1 MEQQQE
7 EYFMK
12 KQTSTKSRGLFHKD
26 NMQDTILL
34 CLFIAITLVL
44 AFTPLGMIQLPLIKA
59 TILHVPVIIGS
70 VLFGPKKG
78 AVLGFLFGLC
88 SFVSNTFTPTALSF
102 AFSPLIPAPG
112 TDSGSWLALVI
123 CFIPRILVGVLPW
136 FVFQLLR
143 LPFKKENYQLRTIQL
158 VITGAVGAFV
168 NTGFV
173 MSLIYVLFRDAYASM
188 KGVGVDAVLG
198 LIMGVVATNGVP
210 EAIAAAVLTGAVCLP
225 MQKLMKRDPLKS
237 GAPKE

>member
-1 MEQQQE
+1 MNN
-7 EYFMK
+7 K
-12 KQTSTKSRGLFHKD
+12 SSAKSRGLFHKD
-26 NMQDTILL
+26 NMRDTILL
-34 CLFIAITLVL
+34 CLFIAIILVL

-225 MQKLMKRDPLKS
+225 MQKLMKRDPLKT
-237 GAPKE
+237 GAPRK

>member
-1 MEQQQE
+1 
-7 EYFMK
+7 MK
-12 KQTSTKSRGLFHKD
+12 NKTSTRSRGLFHKD

-34 CLFIAITLVL
+34 CLFIAIILVL

-112 TDSGSWLALVI
+112 TDSGSWWALVV
-123 CFIPRILVGVLPW
+123 CFIPRILVGILPW
-136 FVFQLLR
+136 YVFQLLR

-158 VITGAVGAFV
+158 IITGAVGAFI
-168 NTGFV
+168 NTAFV
-173 MSLIYVLFRDAYASM
+173 MGLIFVLFRDAYAAL

-198 LIMGVVATNGVP
+198 LIMGVVAANGVP

-225 MQKLMKRDPLKS
+225 MQKLMKRDSLKN
-237 GAPKE
+237 GALKK

>member
-1 MEQQQE
+1 MNN
-7 EYFMK
+7 K
-12 KQTSTKSRGLFHKD
+12 PSTKSRGLFHKD
-26 NMQDTILL
+26 NMRDTILL
-34 CLFIAITLVL
+34 CLFIAIILVL

-225 MQKLMKRDPLKS
+225 MQKLMKRDPLKT
-237 GAPKE
+237 GAPRK

>member
-1 MEQQQE
+1 MNN
-7 EYFMK
+7 K
-12 KQTSTKSRGLFHKD
+12 SSTKSRGLFHKD

-34 CLFIAITLVL
+34 CLFIAIILVL

-112 TDSGSWLALVI
+112 TDSGSWLALVV
-123 CFIPRILVGVLPW
+123 CFIPRILVGVVPW

-158 VITGAVGAFV
+158 VITGAVGAFI
-168 NTGFV
+168 NTAFV
-173 MSLIYVLFRDAYASM
+173 MGLIYVLFRDAYASIN
-188 KGVGVDAVLG
+188 GVGVDAVLG
-198 LIMGVVATNGVP
+198 LIMGVVAANGVP

-225 MQKLMKRDPLKS
+225 MQKLMKRDPLKT
-237 GAPKE
+237 GAPRK

>member
-1 MEQQQE
+1 
-7 EYFMK
+7 MK
-12 KQTSTKSRGLFHKD
+12 NWKR
-26 NMQDTILL
+26 DTRW
-34 CLFIAITLVL
+34 LVL
-44 AFTPLGMIQLPLIKA
+44 LALFVAIEIFLNVTGIGLIPLPLIKA
-59 TILHVPVIIGS
+59 STLHIPVI
-70 VLFGPKKG
+70 VG
-78 AVLGFLFGLC
+78 AVLMGPLAGGVLGGVFGLC
-88 SFVSNTFTPTALSF
+88 SIWSNSTAPTALSF

-112 TDSGSWLALVI
+112 TDSGSWWALVV

-168 NTGFV
+168 NTAFV
-173 MSLIYVLFRDAYASM
+173 MGLIFVLFRDAYAAL

-198 LIMGVVATNGVP
+198 LIMGVVAANGVP

-225 MQKLMKRDPLKS
+225 MQKLMKRDPLKN
-237 GAPKE
+237 GAPKK

>member
-1 MEQQQE
+1 MNQ
-7 EYFMK
+7 K
-12 KQTSTKSRGLFHKD
+12 PSTKSRGLFHKD

-34 CLFIAITLVL
+34 CLFIAIILVL

-225 MQKLMKRDPLKS
+225 MQKLMKRDPLKT

>member
-1 MEQQQE
+1 MNN
-7 EYFMK
+7 K
-12 KQTSTKSRGLFHKD
+12 SSTKSRGLFHKD
-26 NMQDTILL
+26 NMRDTILL
-34 CLFIAITLVL
+34 CLFIAIILVL

-173 MSLIYVLFRDAYASM
+173 MGLIYVLFRDAYASM

-225 MQKLMKRDPLKS
+225 MQKLMKRDPLKT
-237 GAPKE
+237 GAPRK

>member
-1 MEQQQE
+1 
-7 EYFMK
+7 MK

-34 CLFIAITLVL
+34 CLFIAIILIL

>member
-1 MEQQQE
+1 
-7 EYFMK
+7 MK
-12 KQTSTKSRGLFHKD
+12 NKTSTQSRGLFHKD

-34 CLFIAITLVL
+34 CLFIAIILVL

-78 AVLGFLFGLC
+78 GVLGFLFGLC

-112 TDSGSWLALVI
+112 TDNGSWWALVV

-158 VITGAVGAFV
+158 VITGAVGAFI
-168 NTGFV
+168 NTAFV
-173 MSLIYVLFRDAYASM
+173 MGLIFVLFRDAYAAL

-198 LIMGVVATNGVP
+198 LVMGVVAANGVP

-225 MQKLMKRDPLKS
+225 MQKLMKRDPLKN
-237 GAPKE
+237 GAPKK

>member
-1 MEQQQE
+1 MNN
-7 EYFMK
+7 K
-12 KQTSTKSRGLFHKD
+12 SSTKSRGLFHKD
-26 NMQDTILL
+26 NMRDTILL
-34 CLFIAITLVL
+34 CLFIAIILVL

-70 VLFGPKKG
+70 ILFGPKKG

-225 MQKLMKRDPLKS
+225 MQKLMKRDPLKT
-237 GAPKE
+237 GAPRK

>member
-1 MEQQQE
+1 
-7 EYFMK
+7 MK
-12 KQTSTKSRGLFHKD
+12 NKTSTRSRGLFHKD

-34 CLFIAITLVL
+34 CLFIAIILVL

-112 TDSGSWLALVI
+112 TDSGSWWALVV
-123 CFIPRILVGVLPW
+123 CFIPRILVGILPW
-136 FVFQLLR
+136 YVFQLLR

-158 VITGAVGAFV
+158 IITGAVGAFI
-168 NTGFV
+168 NTALV
-173 MSLIYVLFRDAYASM
+173 MGLIFVLFRDAYAAL

-198 LIMGVVATNGVP
+198 LIMGVVAANGVP

-225 MQKLMKRDPLKS
+225 MQKLMKRDSLKN
-237 GAPKE
+237 GALKK

>member
-1 MEQQQE
+1 MNQ
-7 EYFMK
+7 K
-12 KQTSTKSRGLFHKD
+12 PSTKSRGLFHKD

-34 CLFIAITLVL
+34 CLFIAIILVL

-59 TILHVPVIIGS
+59 TILHVPVSIGS

-225 MQKLMKRDPLKS
+225 MQKLMKRDPLKT

>member
-1 MEQQQE
+1 
-7 EYFMK
+7 MK

-34 CLFIAITLVL
+34 CLFIAIILVL

-168 NTGFV
+168 NTAFV
-173 MSLIYVLFRDAYASM
+173 MGLIYVLFRDAYASM

-225 MQKLMKRDPLKS
+225 MQRLMKRDPLKT

>member
-1 MEQQQE
+1 
-7 EYFMK
+7 MK

-34 CLFIAITLVL
+34 CLFIAIILIL

-102 AFSPLIPAPG
+102 AFSPAITVPG
-112 TDSGSWLALVI
+112 TGSGNWLALVI

>member
-1 MEQQQE
+1 MNN
-7 EYFMK
+7 K
-12 KQTSTKSRGLFHKD
+12 SSAKSRGLFHKD
-26 NMQDTILL
+26 NMRDTILL
-34 CLFIAITLVL
+34 CLFIAIILVL

-70 VLFGPKKG
+70 ILFGPKKG

-225 MQKLMKRDPLKS
+225 MQKLMKRDPLKT
-237 GAPKE
+237 GAPRK

>member
-1 MEQQQE
+1 
-7 EYFMK
+7 MK

-34 CLFIAITLVL
+34 CLFIAIILIL

-225 MQKLMKRDPLKS
+225 MQKLMKRDPLKT

>member
-1 MEQQQE
+1 MNN
-7 EYFMK
+7 K
-12 KQTSTKSRGLFHKD
+12 SSTKSRGLFHKD

-34 CLFIAITLVL
+34 CLFIAIILVL

-112 TDSGSWLALVI
+112 TDSGSWLALVV
-123 CFIPRILVGVLPW
+123 CFIPRILVGVVPW

-168 NTGFV
+168 NTALV
-173 MSLIYVLFRDAYASM
+173 MGLIYVLFRDAYASM

-225 MQKLMKRDPLKS
+225 MQKLMKRDPLKT
-237 GAPKE
+237 GAPRK

>member
-1 MEQQQE
+1 MNN
-7 EYFMK
+7 K
-12 KQTSTKSRGLFHKD
+12 SSAKSRGLFHKD

-34 CLFIAITLVL
+34 CLFIAIILVL

-225 MQKLMKRDPLKS
+225 MQKLMKRDPLKT
-237 GAPKE
+237 GAPRK

>member
-1 MEQQQE
+1 MNN
-7 EYFMK
+7 K
-12 KQTSTKSRGLFHKD
+12 SSTKSRGLFHKD
-26 NMQDTILL
+26 NMRDTILL
-34 CLFIAITLVL
+34 CLFIAIILVL

-225 MQKLMKRDPLKS
+225 MQKLMKRDPLKT
-237 GAPKE
+237 GAPRK